1 MPQETQNIQIRS
13 EEVQEIL
20 SYVPNWMIRWG
31 NTLLLFLIIGLLCI
45 TWFVKYPDVITA
57 QVMITTTFPPEKLF
71 AKSNGQ
77 FEIILA
83 KDGDSVTANQTIA
96 ILENSAFY
104 KDVLLLKSIVDTLQ
118 INHQT
123 FRFPIDELPPLIL
136 GDVTSAFAQFETNY
150 SEYLLNNQLT
160 PYKSET
166 FANRFSI
173 IEAKG
178 RLQNLQ
184 YQKELNKKELSF
196 KEKDVERQKNLFD
209 KGVISAKEYEQ
220 KQLEFLQAKRAYK
233 SLESS
238 ISQIRE
244 LISNSQKNLKG
255 TTIKK
260 IQNDTRLLKKA
271 LQSYYQLKKMIKD
284 WEKQFVLKSSI
295 NGKVSF
301 LSYYTKTQTVQTGDL
316 VFTIIPTEN
325 TSFIGKI
332 KAPAANS
339 GKIKKGQRVQ
349 IKLLNYPSDEFGEI
363 NGTIKTIS
371 LFPDEK
377 GNYLIDVGLPKELI
391 TTYNKTIE
399 FQQEM
404 KGSAEIIT
412 EDLRLIE
419 RFFYQIRNIVK

>member
-1 MPQETQNIQIRS
+1 MPQETQDIQIRS

-57 QVMITTTFPPEKLF
+57 EVMITTTFPPEKLF

-77 FEIILA
+77 FEVILA
-83 KDGDSVTANQTIA
+83 KDGDSVVENQTIA
-96 ILENSAFY
+96 VLENSAFY
-104 KDVLLLKSIVDTLQ
+104 KDVLLLKSVVDTLE

-136 GDVTSAFAQFETNY
+136 GDVTSAFAQFETSY
-150 SEYLLNNQLT
+150 SDYLLNNQLT

-196 KEKDVERQKNLFD
+196 KEKDVERQKNLFE

-244 LISNSQKNLKG
+244 LISNSQK
-255 TTIKK
+255 TY
-260 IQNDTRLLKKA
+260 KA
-271 LQSYYQLKKMIKD
+271 
-284 WEKQFVLKSSI
+284 
-295 NGKVSF
+295 
-301 LSYYTKTQTVQTGDL
+301 QTL
-316 VFTIIPTEN
+316 R
-325 TSFIGKI
+325 K
-332 KAPAANS
+332 
-339 GKIKKGQRVQ
+339 
-349 IKLLNYPSDEFGEI
+349 Y
-363 NGTIKTIS
+363 KTIHV
-371 LFPDEK
+371 
-377 GNYLIDVGLPKELI
+377 Y
-391 TTYNKTIE
+391 
-399 FQQEM
+399 
-404 KGSAEIIT
+404 
-412 EDLRLIE
+412 
-419 RFFYQIRNIVK
+419 